1 MAERGD
7 KEQRTEEPT
16 ERRLRE
22 ARKKGQVI
30 RSQEVSMVAILLG
43 GFFLLLVLGASI
55 STQIMNTTAQVLRE
69 SATLKLTSATSQGFM
84 VRILLQA
91 FFPVLPIMFVILA
104 ISLGVNV
111 WQTRG
116 LAMKE
121 EPFKL
126 DFSRLSPAKGFS
138 RICSRSSM
146 VELFKSLAKIA
157 IVGAIAYLVVK
168 KEFLNLTP
176 LMEMDV
182 YPIGQ
187 YLVRVSLKICF
198 ITGAVLV
205 ALAGL
210 DYLFQRW
217 NYLQDLRM
225 SKQEIKEEMKDTE
238 GNPLIKS
245 RIRSIQM
252 ERARRRMM
260 SQVPKADV
268 VITNPQHLAVAI
280 RYDGAVMDAPTLVA
294 KGAGA
299 VAEKIKEIAREYGI
313 PIVEDKPLA
322 QALFR
327 GVEVGKTIPSSLYR
341 AVAEILAYVYTLTGK
356 AAAYGR

>member
-16 ERRLRE
+16 ERKLRE
-22 ARKKGQVI
+22 ARNKGQVI
-30 RSQEVSMVAILLG
+30 RSQEVSTVAGLLG

-55 STQIMNTTAQVLRE
+55 SSQLMNTTARVLRE
-69 SATLKLTSATSQGFM
+69 SGTLRLTAANS
-84 VRILLQA
+84 QA
-91 FFPVLPIMFVILA
+91 FLVRVLLEGFAPILPIMLILLA
-104 ISLGVNV
+104 IALLVSILQAG
-111 WQTRG
+111 G
-116 LAMKE
+116 LAFKE
-121 EPFKL
+121 EPFQL
-126 DFSRLSPAKGFS
+126 EFS
-138 RICSRSSM
+138 RINPLTGFGRVLSRNSM
-146 VELFKSLAKIA
+146 VELVKALLKIA
-157 IVGAIAYLVVK
+157 IVGGIAYLVVK
-168 KEFLNLTP
+168 KEFLNLGP

-182 YPIGQ
+182 LSIGR

-198 ITGAVLV
+198 VTGAVLV

-210 DYLFQRW
+210 DYFFQRW
-217 NYLQDLRM
+217 NYFQELRM

-260 SQVPKADV
+260 SAVPKADV
-268 VITNPQHLAVAI
+268 VITNPQHLAVAV
-280 RYDGAVMDAPTLVA
+280 RYDGAVMDAPTVVA

-299 VAEKIKEIAREYGI
+299 VAEKIKEVAREYGI

-322 QALFR
+322 RALFR

-356 AAAYGR
+356 GAAYGR

>member
-30 RSQEVSMVAILLG
+30 RSPEVTMVAILLG
-43 GFFLLLVLGASI
+43 GFFLLLFLGASI

-69 SATLKLTSATSQGFM
+69 SGTLKLTSATSQGFM
-84 VRILLQA
+84 VRILLQG
-91 FFPVLPIMFVILA
+91 FLPVLPILFVLLA
-104 ISLGVNV
+104 LSLGVNV

-138 RICSRSSM
+138 RIWSRSSM

-157 IVGAIAYLVVK
+157 IVGSSAYLVVK
-168 KEFLNLTP
+168 KEFLSLTP

-182 YPIGQ
+182 STIGR

-198 ITGAVLV
+198 ITGGVLV

-217 NYLQDLRM
+217 NYFQDLRM
-225 SKQEIKEEMKDTE
+225 SKQEIKEETKDTE

-268 VITNPQHLAVAI
+268 VITNPQHLAVAV
-280 RYDGAVMDAPTLVA
+280 RYDAAVMDAPTLVA

-299 VAEKIKEIAREYGI
+299 VAERIKEVARDYGI

-322 QALFR
+322 RALYR